1 MVKVLNLKLLLRLER
16 ASRYFSAVPIEL
28 YTNDVHAHP
37 HVQEERTRELNEGVS
52 LSRGWQRQVGRGSG
66 FQLRIALSL
75 YGSISL
81 TLARHVRTSDPA
93 LSR

>member
-1 MVKVLNLKLLLRLER
+1 MKGSHYLGAGKGRLVAAP
-16 ASRYFSAVPIEL
+16 ASKL
-28 YTNDVHAHP
+28 YT
-37 HVQEERTRELNEGVS
+37 EK
-52 LSRGWQRQVGRGSG
+52 
-66 FQLRIALSL
+66 LRIALSL